1 MTPKLWYYSHL
12 ARPLCLQRPLGENDS
27 SQSQADDDI
36 RAVGARLPVTVFRS
50 MLTPGLQV
58 KPDDDGV
65 CFSGL
70 GTKAPAYKPHEA
82 LPPFSP

>member
-12 ARPLCLQRPLGENDS
+12 ARPLCSQRPLGEGDS

-36 RAVGARLPVTVFRS
+36 RALGARLP
-50 MLTPGLQV
+50 LTAFGSKLPPGLQV
-58 KPDDDGV
+58 SLVDDSI

-70 GTKAPAYKPHEA
+70 ELKLQLT
-82 LPPFSP
+82 SP